1 MKESR
6 HWAQM
11 GETTFVGGIWLLYW
25 VHRRFGR
32 WPFRLV
38 VMPVVFL
45 HWLARPV
52 VRRASLQYLQRLQT
66 HTGALGREP
75 TWRDSVRH
83 VARFADTMLD
93 KLLAVSGRYPYA
105 NVRTEGREAFYAQA
119 RSGRGGIIV
128 TAHLGCLELC
138 RVMAS
143 RRGEVKLNILVH
155 TRHAAQFNRILQ
167 RLSPESDVQLMEVTD
182 LGPSTAVELERRV
195 AAGEYVVIAG
205 DRVPVQSTQTV
216 TCDFLGHPAAFPS
229 GPYVLAALLRCPLFL
244 LGCFHEGDGY
254 TIHFEQLAEQIE
266 LPRRARVQV
275 LTTHAQHYAARVTE
289 LLRRSP
295 FDWFNF
301 FPFWDPVHVLPP
313 RTP

>member
-1 MKESR
+1 MNETR

-25 VHRRFGR
+25 IHRLFGR
-32 WPFRLV
+32 WPFRFF
-38 VMPVVFL
+38 VMPVVFV
-45 HWLARPV
+45 HWLLRPV
-52 VRRASLQYLQRLQT
+52 VREASLQYLGRLEA
-66 HTGALGREP
+66 HSGAIGHAP

-93 KLLAVSGRYPYA
+93 KLLAVSGRYPFS
-105 NVRTEGREAFYAQA
+105 NIRTEGRDAFYAQA

-167 RLSPESDVQLMEVTD
+167 RLSPETDVHLLEVTD
-182 LGPSTAVELERRV
+182 LGPSTAVELDRRV

-205 DRVPVQSTQTV
+205 DRVPVHSTQTV
-216 TCDFLGHPAAFPS
+216 TCDFLGHPAPFPV
-229 GPYVLAALLRCPLFL
+229 GPYVLAALLRCPIFL
-244 LGCFHEGDGY
+244 LGCFRERNGY
-254 TIHFEQLAEQIE
+254 TIHFEQLAERIE
-266 LPRRARVQV
+266 LPRKTRVQA
-275 LTTHAQHYAARVTE
+275 LTTHAQHYADRVTA
-289 LLRRSP
+289 LLVRSP
-295 FDWFNF
+295 YDWFNF
-301 FPFWDPVHVLPP
+301 FPFWDPVHVLPS